1 MHAGSDYQLNIRW
14 TLHTAKTWAPKGFE
28 IASNQICLQQ
38 GKGYAFLANTK
49 LDASVTDT
57 LAYTDADQAITI
69 EGKNFTVRFGKQHS
83 GLASYKYNGKEI
95 LQSALIPHF
104 TRPLTDNDKRGW
116 KPQKKLKQW
125 YDTVYTQQPTTVTKG
140 KNGNLLVHTSYA
152 FIRDS
157 AIVQV
162 QYQIHTSGVIQVQY
176 ALTVKPGLPNIPKV
190 GMQVGVDQSFSNV
203 TWYGRGPYENYI
215 DKRASADVGLYQKP
229 IEAFMETYIVPQ
241 ESGNKTDIRWMQLDN
256 ENKAGIVVVAD
267 SLLSMNASLYAEA
280 NIMAA
285 KHTNKLIKS
294 GQIYL
299 QIDYLQMGVG
309 GNDSWSDVAAPLE
322 QYQIPAKNYRY
333 SFYIMPAATFNQQKK

>member
-1 MHAGSDYQLNIRW
+1 
-14 TLHTAKTWAPKGFE
+14 
-28 IASNQICLQQ
+28 
-38 GKGYAFLANTK
+38 
-49 LDASVTDT
+49 
-57 LAYTDADQAITI
+57 
-69 EGKNFTVRFGKQHS
+69 
-83 GLASYKYNGKEI
+83 
-95 LQSALIPHF
+95 
-104 TRPLTDNDKRGW
+104 
-116 KPQKKLKQW
+116 
-125 YDTVYTQQPTTVTKG
+125 
-140 KNGNLLVHTSYA
+140 
-152 FIRDS
+152 
-157 AIVQV
+157 
-162 QYQIHTSGVIQVQY
+162 
-176 ALTVKPGLPNIPKV
+176 
-190 GMQVGVDQSFSNV
+190 MQVGVDQSFSNV

-280 NIMAA
+280 NIMGA
-285 KHTNKLIKS
+285 KHTNKLTKS

-299 QIDYLQMGVG
+299 QIDYKQMGVG